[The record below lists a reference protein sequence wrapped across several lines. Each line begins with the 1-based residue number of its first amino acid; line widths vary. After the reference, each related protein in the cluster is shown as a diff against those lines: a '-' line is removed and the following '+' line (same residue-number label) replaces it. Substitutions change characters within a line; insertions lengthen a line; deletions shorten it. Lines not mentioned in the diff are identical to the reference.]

1 MFALCVKGLLA
12 IVSEWNVA
20 EIFEDEGITEPKT
33 ARHNRRRWIW
43 RASGGEEARSQECA
57 GHGD

>member
-1 MFALCVKGLLA
+1 MFVLCVKRLLA

-20 EIFEDEGITEPKT
+20 KIFEDEGITEPKT

-43 RASGGEEARSQECA
+43 RASGREEARTQECA
-57 GHGD
+57 DHSD